1 MKSIQMKKSVFVS
14 TIAAASLIF
23 GSVGVFASSGLEK
36 IQAYLNHD
44 IKFTV
49 DGKSW
54 TPKDSDGNQ
63 LTPIIYDGSSYVP
76 AKAVAEKLGGSVT
89 WDGDS
94 QTIRLTTP
102 NGKSNEG
109 IPYKDG
115 QGSATVPSKPVQTP
129 PQAQAPVDVPSGNGV
144 MVLGDED
151 ATTKKMQEQAVVII
165 KIFGEAL
172 ETGSTAKFDT
182 YVDSFT
188 AEKRDHS
195 PISLGRQYFKDE
207 FSKEVKGAIAS
218 NDADQIAA
226 YAKAMKSVTS
236 ADLELYHVSTK
247 TEYGQSFQYS
257 FLPKGWSAFST
268 VYVEFQFS
276 ADHYDSNNFILE
288 KVRVS

>member
-1 MKSIQMKKSVFVS
+1 MKTIQMKKSVLVS
-14 TIAAASLIF
+14 SLVGVSLLF

-54 TPKDSDGNQ
+54 APKDSDGNQ

-102 NGKSNEG
+102 NGKPNEG

-115 QGSATVPSKPVQTP
+115 QGSATVPSKPAQTP
-129 PQAQAPVDVPSGNGV
+129 QAPASVDVPSGNGV
-144 MVLGDED
+144 MALGDQD
-151 ATTKKMQEQAVVII
+151 ATTQQMQEQAVVII

-172 ETGSTAKFDT
+172 ETGSTAKYDA
-182 YVDSFT
+182 YVDAFT
-188 AEKRDHS
+188 ADKRDHS
-195 PISLGRQYFKDE
+195 PISLGRQYFKDQ
-207 FSKEVKGAIAS
+207 FSEKVEGAIAA
-218 NDADQIAA
+218 NDADKVDA
-226 YAKAMKSVTS
+226 YAKALKSVTS
-236 ADLELYHVSTK
+236 SDIKLDHVSTK
-247 TEYGQSFQYS
+247 TEFGQSFQYS

-268 VYVEFQFS
+268 VNVEFQFS
-276 ADHYDSNNFILE
+276 ADQYKSNNFLLE
-288 KVRVS
+288 KVYVR